1 MRDYDIHDKDNIP
14 VVSARSAWLIV
25 DIERRRPLRPQS
37 LMDTLP
43 QNEGL
48 DAFAPDANGAAAITE
63 HNDLRLATYPQ
74 AAERKAL
81 YTDIDYNGHVNNV
94 SYIKWIEDALDPQL
108 LEKAAKMRLD
118 INYLNEITAGEITEI
133 YSALVND
140 ETGTSTCVFAFEG
153 RKKESGQ
160 AAFRAELRLWT

>member
-1 MRDYDIHDKDNIP
+1 MRDYDIRDKDNIP
-14 VVSARSAWLIV
+14 IVSARSAWLIV
-25 DIERRRPLRPQS
+25 DIEKRRPLRPQS
-37 LMDTLP
+37 IMETLP

-48 DAFAPDANGAAAITE
+48 DAFAPDSGGAAA
-63 HNDLRLATYPQ
+63 LAERSNLSLAADSH
-74 AAERKAL
+74 AAERAAL

-94 SYIKWIEDALDPQL
+94 SYIKWIEDAIDSQL

-118 INYLNEITAGEITEI
+118 INYLNEITVGEITEI
-133 YSALVND
+133 YSVPID
-140 ETGTSTCVFAFEG
+140 DTSTAFAFEG